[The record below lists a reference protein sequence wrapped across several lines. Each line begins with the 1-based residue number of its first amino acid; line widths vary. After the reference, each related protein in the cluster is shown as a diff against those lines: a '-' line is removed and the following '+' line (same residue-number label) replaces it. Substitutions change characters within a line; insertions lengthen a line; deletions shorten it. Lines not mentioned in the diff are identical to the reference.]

1 MIQMLCTRILRMGRH
16 GTGGIKRRILACAAV
31 VACMLLT
38 NAHVASAKT
47 MISDSAG
54 LLSTEEASQI
64 ETSCDLILQQ
74 HDTSVFVITTDKL
87 GKSDDYQNYL
97 ENQLEKASSEEN
109 LVILFIS
116 IKDGD
121 GVCQIVCH
129 GKIQDFLTEDRI
141 DHMRNAVE
149 GKVESGKYYQ
159 AIDDFCDN
167 VTQGLVISP
176 SLDGFIFQSLPQLIF
191 SLILGCG
198 TVFYFLRSAKRKAVS
213 GAPPSNQGHFR
224 DLGHLDHFSHKE
236 VDILKDKKGKD
247 ESP

>member
-1 MIQMLCTRILRMGRH
+1 MNQIFCTGVLPGGRYGSGRM
-16 GTGGIKRRILACAAV
+16 KRRILPFIFVMAWV
-31 VACMLLT
+31 LLT
-38 NAHVASAKT
+38 NASTSSAKT

-54 LLSTEEASQI
+54 LLSREEASQI
-64 ETSCDLILQQ
+64 ESDCELILQQ
-74 HDTSVFVITTDKL
+74 HDTSVFVITADKL

-149 GKVESGKYYQ
+149 GKVESRKYYE
-159 AIDDFCDN
+159 AIDDFCDD
-167 VTQGLVISP
+167 VTRGLVISP

-198 TVFYFLRSAKRKAVS
+198 TVFYFLRSAKRKTVS
-213 GAPPSNQGHFR
+213 GAPLSDQGHFR

-236 VDILKDKKGKD
+236 VNILKDKKAKS
-247 ESP
+247 E